1 MKKILSIL
9 FASLILVSGLH
20 ISVARHYCGGEGEA
34 FEKISLT
41 GELASCGMEDSQ
53 DNSNL
58 PGVYFKTH
66 CCDDEVSILAT
77 DNNYSPSFSEFK
89 VFPQPVSQVYII
101 PVGYHFQPVLVF
113 NRFNTFVFPPGN
125 YLASSVSLPDICVF
139 RI

>member
-1 MKKILSIL
+1 MRKILSIV

-20 ISVARHYCGGEGEA
+20 VSIARHFCSGDGES

-41 GELASCGMEDSQ
+41 GELASCGMEDSY

-58 PGVYFKTH
+58 PGVNFKAQ
-66 CCDDEVSILAT
+66 CCDDEVSILAV

-89 VFPQPVSQVYII
+89 VLPQPVSQVYII
-101 PVGYHFQPVLVF
+101 PDSFHFQPVLVF
-113 NRFNTFVFPPGN
+113 NHFNTKVFPPGN